1 MRVRDDLK
9 LRRIGGRYILVEV
22 RDTHANLTDVFTMN
36 ATAACLWQR
45 MGEGDFTEQELAE
58 WLCERFDVSLDTA
71 LADIGR
77 QLDEWK
83 KYNLLV
89 QDR

>member
-58 WLCERFDVSLDTA
+58 WLCERFEVSLDAA